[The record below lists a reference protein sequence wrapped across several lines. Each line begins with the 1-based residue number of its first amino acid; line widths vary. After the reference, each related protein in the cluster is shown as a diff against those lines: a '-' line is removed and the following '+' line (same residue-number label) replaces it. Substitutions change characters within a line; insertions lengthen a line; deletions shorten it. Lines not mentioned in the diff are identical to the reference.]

1 MNLNDLLD
9 KIDTIEYRLE
19 GRVSFNVIV
28 TDSRRASPEG
38 LFFAISGLNKNG
50 NDYIEQAIDRGVVAI
65 ISEQPMGKNFPINF
79 IQVKNVRIALAKI
92 SKLFY
97 ACPDEELRVIGITG
111 TNGKTT
117 VSMLTQHLM
126 GGSES
131 VGLIG
136 TIRYDIGKR
145 TLPSHRTTPESVDCY
160 SLLSNMVKSNCSDV
174 VMEVSS
180 HGIHQKRVNFI
191 QMESVVFLNLSRDHI
206 DYHKTME
213 EYFLVKKQLF
223 SNDLSTNAKRSIING
238 DCPYGKRLISSLEPS
253 SKLLTFGLAKGL
265 DIRATNLKLSS
276 HCTEFILHY
285 PEGKIKISYKLLG
298 RHNIYNVLAA
308 ISIAYSHG
316 IEFDKILLR
325 LNTFKGVPGR
335 MEPLIVGQ
343 NFMVIVDYAHTSDA
357 IEHACEMVNEL
368 TKKKKIIVFGCGGNR
383 DKGKRSLMMR
393 AAIDGA
399 NLIIA
404 TADNPRFESIDDIF
418 KDMKCAIRSELEVDR
433 IRFIKDRKQAISYA
447 LKSAEPG
454 DCVLIT
460 GKGHEM
466 YQEVEGTMM
475 PFDDRK
481 VGRELLKNCINL
493 KT

>member
-1 MNLNDLLD
+1 MHLNDLLD
-9 KIDTIEYRLE
+9 KIDTIEYRLD
-19 GRVSFNVIV
+19 GIVSFNTII
-28 TDSRRASPEG
+28 TDSRRACSEG
-38 LFFAISGLNKNG
+38 LFFAISGLNKDG
-50 NDYIEQAIDRGVVAI
+50 NDYIEQAIDRGVVAV
-65 ISEQPMGKNFPINF
+65 ISEYPMGKHFPINF

-97 ACPDEELRVIGITG
+97 GCPDEELRVIGITG

-117 VSMLTQHLM
+117 VSMLTQHLI

-145 TLPSHRTTPESVDCY
+145 TLPSHRTTPESVDCF
-160 SLLSNMVKSNCSDV
+160 SLFSNMVKSNCSDV

-191 QMESVVFLNLSRDHI
+191 KMESVVFLNLSRDHI
-206 DYHKTME
+206 DYHGSME
-213 EYFLVKKQLF
+213 EYFSVKKQLF
-223 SNDLSTNAKRSIING
+223 SNDLSTNAKCSIING
-238 DCPYGKRLISSLEPS
+238 DCSYGKILISSLDPS
-253 SKLLTFGLAKGL
+253 SRVLTFGLAPGL
-265 DIRATNLKLSS
+265 DIRARNLKLSS
-276 HCTEFILHY
+276 HCTEFVLDY
-285 PEGKIKISYKLLG
+285 PEGKINISYKLLG
-298 RHNIYNVLAA
+298 RHNVYNVLAA

-316 IEFDKILLR
+316 IKLDQILLR

-335 MEPLIVGQ
+335 MEPLIAGQ

-357 IEHACEMVNEL
+357 IEHACEMINEL
-368 TKKKKIIVFGCGGNR
+368 TNKQKIIVLGCGGNR

-399 NLIIA
+399 DLIIA

-418 KDMKCAIRSELEVDR
+418 KDMKYAIRTELEAKR
-433 IRFIKDRKQAISYA
+433 IRFIKDRKQAISNA

-475 PFDDRK
+475 PFDDRE
-481 VGRELLKNCINL
+481 VGRELIKNCINL
-493 KT
+493 